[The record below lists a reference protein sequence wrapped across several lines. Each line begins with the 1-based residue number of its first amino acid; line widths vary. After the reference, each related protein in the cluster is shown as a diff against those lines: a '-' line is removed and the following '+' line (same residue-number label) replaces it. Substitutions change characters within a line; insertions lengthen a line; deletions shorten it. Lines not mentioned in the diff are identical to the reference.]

1 MVKRVF
7 KKTLRYVPASDG
19 HGSVVY
25 VPRHVYAAVPVY
37 PVGNR
42 NYYNVNAALKAARKM
57 VWCQQLYGTLK
68 SAIRRAIIRHM
79 VDPQSPILIPNPQSH

>member
-1 MVKRVF
+1 MVKRTF
-7 KKTLRYVPASDG
+7 KKVLRYVPRADK
-19 HGSVVY
+19 HGSTIYAVRR
-25 VPRHVYAAVPVY
+25 VPVAVPVY

-42 NYYNVNAALKAARKM
+42 NYYNMNAALKAARKL

-79 VDPQSPILIPNPQSH
+79 VDPQSQSPAPNPQSH